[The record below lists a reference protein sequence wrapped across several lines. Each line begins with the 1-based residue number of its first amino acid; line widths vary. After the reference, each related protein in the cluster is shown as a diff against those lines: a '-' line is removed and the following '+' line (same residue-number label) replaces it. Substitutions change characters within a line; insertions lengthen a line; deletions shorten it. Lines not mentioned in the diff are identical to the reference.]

1 MKTKLILIFMT
12 LLYACST
19 TKDEK
24 TISIINFKNSTG
36 GEPSMV
42 NPTNHKDKDVQVF
55 RINGGESYS
64 TVMYRLEKGNI
75 KAYESGVTSNN
86 NNDKATY
93 KWTNDST
100 LSFRLVN
107 SSNSSAESYSMI
119 GNNGWTRLEKI
130 NK

>member
-1 MKTKLILIFMT
+1 
-12 LLYACST
+12 
-19 TKDEK
+19 
-24 TISIINFKNSTG
+24 
-36 GEPSMV
+36 MV
-42 NPTNHKDKDVQVF
+42 NPTNHKDKDIQVF